1 MSTTPHDRA
10 LSLPAPAGSMSQQLS
25 ARRAHPAFE
34 LRRTTGYLGIEIL
47 RMLRMPGYTITSIAI
62 PLIMYLILSRIG
74 VSDSD
79 RNGAARYMLISMA
92 AYGAVTAAF
101 SAGSL
106 VVQDR
111 SIGWLRQLR
120 ITPLRPIPAIIGR
133 GLAAMVIALPAIVV
147 VCVVGGAI
155 NAVSLPVA
163 TWSEILLLLGL
174 GTAPFAV
181 LGMGIGYL
189 VTAQTA
195 QPVGVAATLGL
206 SLLGGLWFPSTLLPS
221 VLQTIGSYTPT
232 NAYGDL
238 SREIAFG
245 DPLPMGKLVILL
257 CWLGVA
263 VAIAVVG
270 YRRVGRNTV

>member
-1 MSTTPHDRA
+1 MSTMQFTAPPRPHPR
-10 LSLPAPAGSMSQQLS
+10 L
-25 ARRAHPAFE
+25 E
-34 LRRTTGYLGIEIL
+34 LRRTTRYLGIEVL

-62 PLIMYLILSRIG
+62 PLIMYLIFSRIG
-74 VSDSD
+74 VSDAD
-79 RNGAARYMLISMA
+79 REGAAVYMLISMA

-120 ITPLRPIPAIIGR
+120 ITPLRPVPAIIGR
-133 GLAAMVIALPAIVV
+133 GLAAMVVALPAIVV
-147 VCVVGGAI
+147 VCAVGGAM
-155 NAVSLPVA
+155 NGVGLSASQ
-163 TWSEILLLLGL
+163 WSEILLVLGL
-174 GTAPFAV
+174 GSAPFAV

-238 SREIAFG
+238 AREIAFG
-245 DPLPMGKLVILL
+245 DPLPIGKLVILL
-257 CWLGVA
+257 CWLALSVA
-263 VAIAVVG
+263 LAIVG